1 MSYVYHP
8 LNIITIELLLHEYL
22 IHREEQK
29 DRYLSEYKQRVLQ
42 SYLPQ
47 NSWDKLL
54 SWWKEICSTIK
65 KYQNIMNMIAALI
78 KIHLVYL
85 G

>member
-1 MSYVYHP
+1 MYHP
-8 LNIITIELLLHEYL
+8 LNIITIELLLHEHL

-29 DRYLSEYKQRVLQ
+29 DTYLSEHKQRVLQ
-42 SYLPQ
+42 LHLPQ
-47 NSWDKLL
+47 NIWDKLL

-65 KYQNIMNMIAALI
+65 KSQNIMNMIVALI